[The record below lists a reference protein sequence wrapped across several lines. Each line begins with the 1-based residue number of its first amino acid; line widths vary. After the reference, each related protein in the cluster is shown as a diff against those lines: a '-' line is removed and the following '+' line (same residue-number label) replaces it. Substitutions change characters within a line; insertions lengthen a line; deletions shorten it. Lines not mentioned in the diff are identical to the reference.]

1 MNNFDTPLNRRNTNT
16 WKWDGEGFGVD
27 FPMGTA
33 DTDFKMPIEVQK
45 ALQDHGLTPQPS
57 TRQELAEFIQKEYVQ
72 WGEVVKQGNLQ
83 GN

>member
-45 ALQDHGLTPQPS
+45 RCMTKLIRVSYLTAQIKAIS
-57 TRQELAEFIQKEYVQ
+57 
-72 WGEVVKQGNLQ
+72 
-83 GN
+83 